1 MISTT
6 YIAII
11 IALFAGIGLID
22 GFYYHIWKFKL
33 YKWEESRYE
42 HGLHSA
48 RALLFPVIIYLLF
61 IKNIGGVV
69 LWLALLIA
77 LIDISVL
84 VVDVLTEY
92 NSRELLGGLPDKEY
106 LVHIIANGLH
116 FTYLF
121 TLFGMTEF
129 SHWSLD
135 SSNSLYD
142 VTPFAIFIT
151 WQAIIGGVVLGIV
164 HILLPIIVKPISLK
178 VIYES

>member
-42 HGLHSA
+42 HWLHSA
-48 RALLFPVIIYLLF
+48 RALLFPAIIYLLL
-61 IKNIGGVV
+61 IKNIGGVL
-69 LWLALLIA
+69 LWVALFLA
-77 LIDISVL
+77 LIDIIVL

-92 NSRELLGGLPDKEY
+92 DSRELMGGLPDKEY

-121 TLFGMTEF
+121 ILFGMTEF
-129 SHWSLD
+129 SQWSLE
-135 SSNSLYD
+135 STNSLYD
-142 VTPFAIFIT
+142 VTPFAIFIS
-151 WQAIIGGVVLGIV
+151 WQAVIGGLVLGMA
-164 HILLPIIVKPISLK
+164 HILLPLFVKPISLK
-178 VIYES
+178 VKYES